1 MQSGWVTQNVVVF
14 CQGQTKVRVWLG
26 SNAGFWEA
34 LRLFI
39 LVTVFITL
47 TFSKKAAFSENCS
60 LTSKY
65 VTAVEY
71 LQRIWSGA
79 NVSWHLIS
87 GVCHLHFS
95 FLPLQLWAERS
106 CQQIQGTDIWRDS
119 RSGQFSIV
127 AGSYS
132 SLSSKTLMLQ
142 VSHFTSSGQQA
153 KLTVLGYVPSLLLVY
168 VYVLLNSL
176 L

>member
-1 MQSGWVTQNVVVF
+1 MLWFF

-26 SNAGFWEA
+26 STAGFWEA
-34 LRLFI
+34 LWLFI

-47 TFSKKAAFSENCS
+47 IFSKKAIFSENYT
-60 LTSKY
+60 LTWKSNISCTFRLPAKNMEIY
-65 VTAVEY
+65 
-71 LQRIWSGA
+71 ISGVK
-79 NVSWHLIS
+79 VSWHSIS

-119 RSGQFSIV
+119 WSGQFSIV

-132 SLSSKTLMLQ
+132 SFSSKTLMLL

-153 KLTVLGYVPSLLLVY
+153 KLTVLGYVPSLLFVY
-168 VYVLLNSL
+168 VYVLLNIVL
-176 L
+176 